1 MTGAPKPTAGLGRS
15 LVVGLGAPDRGD
27 DAIGPIVAGAVARTV
42 AARQLP
48 GMVVVE
54 REDPTS
60 LVELMD
66 PSGPEGGSDTVVI
79 IDAVRSGAAAGTV
92 AVIEA
97 GADAPGLAVIGARL
111 DPGPA
116 GTHGFGLAG
125 ALELARA
132 LDRLPPRV
140 VVIGVEA
147 TDFGH
152 GAPLSDPVAAAIG
165 PAVDAVVA
173 CMATRAPES
182 ERDEGSAVDTR

>member
-1 MTGAPKPTAGLGRS
+1 MAGAPEPTSGLRRS
-15 LVVGLGAPDRGD
+15 LVVGLGSPDRGD

-42 AARQLP
+42 AARQRREV
-48 GMVVVE
+48 VVVE

-66 PSGPEGGSDTVVI
+66 PRGPDGGWDTVVVV
-79 IDAVRSGAAAGTV
+79 DAVRSGAAPGTIT
-92 AVIEA
+92 VIEA
-97 GADAPGLAVIGARL
+97 GSDAPGLGMSGARI

-140 VVIGVEA
+140 AVVGVEA
-147 TDFGH
+147 ADFAY
-152 GAPLSDPVAAAIG
+152 GAPLSDAVTTVVGA
-165 PAVDAVVA
+165 AVDAVLA
-173 CMATRAPES
+173 CALAPEPAR
-182 ERDEGSAVDTR
+182 EA